1 MIDPDGVLR
10 PLRPVPPSPQDM
22 DSAAAEK
29 ARRLI
34 RDAALLRAIELLR
47 R

>member
-10 PLRPVPPSPQDM
+10 PLRPVLPSPRDV
-22 DSAAAEK
+22 DNAAAEQ

>member
-10 PLRPVPPSPQDM
+10 PLRPVPPSPQDV
-22 DSAAAEK
+22 DSAAAEQ
-29 ARRLI
+29 ARKII

>member
-1 MIDPDGVLR
+1 MIDPDAVLR
-10 PLRPVPPSPQDM
+10 PLRPPKQDV
-22 DSAAAEK
+22 DSAAAEQ
-29 ARRLI
+29 ARKII

>member
-1 MIDPDGVLR
+1 MIDPDGVFR
-10 PLRPVPPSPQDM
+10 PLRPPKQDV
-22 DSAAAEK
+22 DSAAAEQ
-29 ARRLI
+29 ARKII